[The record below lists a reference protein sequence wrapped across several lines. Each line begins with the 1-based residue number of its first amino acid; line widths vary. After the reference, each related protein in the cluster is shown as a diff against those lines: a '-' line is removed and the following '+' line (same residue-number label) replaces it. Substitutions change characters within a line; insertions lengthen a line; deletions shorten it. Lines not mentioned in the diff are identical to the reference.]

1 MASQQFLRFVLA
13 TAAGLVA
20 LGAAAQAPGE
30 DPVVIRTRP
39 TFDMSGASAAPKPS
53 PVDEFNG
60 IPAWMRARIARY
72 QARAF
77 SAEHAGILTDNDVV
91 TTNAAQG
98 MRKTCVQEVGSNTTA
113 AAATGQRFGPQ
124 NREQVVVLRGDLVN
138 ICN

>member
-1 MASQQFLRFVLA
+1 MERQQLFRLA
-13 TAAGLVA
+13 LAGAAARVA
-20 LGAAAQAPGE
+20 GAAAAQAPGE

-39 TFDMSGASAAPKPS
+39 SFDLSGGSAAAKPS

-77 SAEHAGILTDNDVV
+77 SAEHGGFLTDNDVV
-91 TTNAAQG
+91 NTNAAQG
-98 MRKTCVQEVGSNTTA
+98 ARKTCVQEVGTSTTSG
-113 AAATGQRFGPQ
+113 TPSGQRFGPQ
-124 NREQVVVLRGDLVN
+124 NKQQVVVLRGDLVN